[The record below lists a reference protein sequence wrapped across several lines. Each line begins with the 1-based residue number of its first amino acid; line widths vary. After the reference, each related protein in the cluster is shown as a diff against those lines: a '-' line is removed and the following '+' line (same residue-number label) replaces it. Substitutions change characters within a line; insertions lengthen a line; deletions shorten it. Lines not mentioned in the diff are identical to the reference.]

1 MKMACKLTS
10 IQKSEVL
17 SRVSQKMREA
27 NDILVEN
34 DMSNVS
40 CGENEDLYTKIQNI
54 EGIIDNCDVEEE

>member
-1 MKMACKLTS
+1 MACKLTS